1 MYHSIQVLIEPVQKK
16 KITSAIINIS
26 NYKHTNDGNDVKN

>member
-16 KITSAIINIS
+16 ITTAIINIS
-26 NYKHTNDGNDVKN
+26 NYKHTNDGNDMKN